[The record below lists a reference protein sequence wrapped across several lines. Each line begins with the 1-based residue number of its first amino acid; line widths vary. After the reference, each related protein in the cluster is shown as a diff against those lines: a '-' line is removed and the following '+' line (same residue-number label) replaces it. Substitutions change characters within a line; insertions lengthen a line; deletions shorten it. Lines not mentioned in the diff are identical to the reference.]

1 MPPPP
6 PPRTGPLANVVCV
19 DLTRQ
24 LAGPQASRILSDL
37 GARVIKVEQTGS
49 SGDLI
54 EASPHYFA
62 AVNHSK
68 ERVELDLRSDE
79 GRTSFDAVIPMT
91 SVWLAVPS
99 LTLLRETA
107 SLPRWSQSWLLS
119 TSYQMELAITTLDA
133 SSGSWR
139 MWLNEVRELLV
150 MGILSTLGLLCLRC
164 FSTCLSIQKRS
175 KTPL

>member
-1 MPPPP
+1 MP

-79 GRTSFDAVIPMT
+79 GRASFDALLEAADILTENFRPGVMNQMGYSWE
-91 SVWLAVPS
+91 SVHARFPHLIMASVSGFGQVRKKNRSQFLKWKTTTVYQDRLGTKHKKHLKTGVS
-99 LTLLRETA
+99 LLRTA
-107 SLPRWSQSWLLS
+107 HSRSCRRW
-119 TSYQMELAITTLDA
+119 TS
-133 SSGSWR
+133 
-139 MWLNEVRELLV
+139 
-150 MGILSTLGLLCLRC
+150 
-164 FSTCLSIQKRS
+164 
-175 KTPL
+175 

>member
-1 MPPPP
+1 MP

-68 ERVELDLRSDE
+68 ERVELDLHSDE
-79 GRTSFDAVIPMT
+79 GRASFDALLEAADILTENFRPGVMT
-91 SVWLAVPS
+91 QMGYSWESVHARFPHLIM
-99 LTLLRETA
+99 A
-107 SLPRWSQSWLLS
+107 SV
-119 TSYQMELAITTLDA
+119 
-133 SSGSWR
+133 SGFGQ
-139 MWLNEVRELLV
+139 VR
-150 MGILSTLGLLCLRC
+150 
-164 FSTCLSIQKRS
+164 
-175 KTPL
+175 KTPPVLNF